1 MTKPMNKFD
10 WERHKHNIAE
20 IDKAIVGHEA
30 EIARL
35 QEERREYIN
44 RHNLNKCLDKTYPA

>member
-1 MTKPMNKFD
+1 MTEPMSKFE

-35 QEERREYIN
+35 QEARREYIN
-44 RHNLNKCLDKTYPA
+44 RHNLNKLMDKAYPV